1 MSTQSISFSATEYF
15 EVKSPEATFN
25 SGTKSKEK
33 KKTTPP
39 ICAFLKTEMAAPNPS
54 ITEREKRYDSV

>member
-1 MSTQSISFSATEYF
+1 MSTQSISFSATENF

-33 KKTTPP
+33 KKTHQHQ
-39 ICAFLKTEMAAPNPS
+39 CNLCLFEN
-54 ITEREKRYDSV
+54 